1 MPTSVRASE
10 PIRLTDD
17 GKHVIMPV
25 ETFRNREIDLMRL
38 EQKVKV
44 LQDALQEERDT
55 TDEYLAKMEEL
66 EEAINQEQQKVNELR
81 LTNIQDKFK
90 WLTIGLG
97 VGIIVGIA
105 ID

>member
-1 MPTSVRASE
+1 MPTSVRANE

-90 WLTIGLG
+90 WLAIGLG

>member
-1 MPTSVRASE
+1 MPTSVRANE

-25 ETFRNREIDLMRL
+25 ETFRNREVDLMRL
-38 EQKVKV
+38 EQKVKI
-44 LQDALQEERDT
+44 LQEALQEERDV
-55 TDEYLAKMEEL
+55 TDEYLAKIEEL

-81 LTNIQDKFK
+81 LTNLQDKIK
-90 WLTIGLG
+90 WLAIGLG
-97 VGIIVGIA
+97 VGVVIGIA